1 MLMGEYRNSVDEKG
15 RLLLPSRLRNEIAG
29 STLILTRGVDRC
41 LWLFPPEEWK
51 KISESI
57 MGSSSMFKSKT
68 RLMQRRII
76 APAQECEIDKS
87 GRIPISPTLRESA
100 GIKLKDEA
108 VILGID
114 SYMEIW
120 DVDMYNS
127 YLSESEDDFLEA
139 AEELGELLSLT
150 ERNQ

>member
-1 MLMGEYRNSVDEKG
+1 MLMGEYRNAVDEKG

-29 STLILTRGVDRC
+29 TTMILTRGVDKC
-41 LWLFPPEEWK
+41 LWLFPLEEWR

-68 RLMQRRII
+68 RLLQRRII

-87 GRIPISPTLRESA
+87 GRIPVSPTLRDSA
-100 GIKLKDEA
+100 GIKLKGEA

-114 SYMEIW
+114 SYLEIW
-120 DVDMYNS
+120 DVDAYDE
-127 YLSESEDDFLEA
+127 YLVESEEEFKDA
-139 AEELGELLSLT
+139 AEELGELLSAK
-150 ERNQ
+150 